1 MTVMH
6 HLALTTTEKMETV
19 FHTNSTEKKQVKF
32 SSVPSLSHVRLFT
45 TPWTAARQASLSII
59 SSQSLLKLVSIES
72 VMPRKKGDALKKG
85 KMYIYLFLIMQNI

>member
-6 HLALTTTEKMETV
+6 HVALTTTEKVETV
-19 FHTNSTEKKQVKF
+19 FNTNSTEKSKF
-32 SSVPSLSHVRLFT
+32 SSVQSLSHVRLFA
-45 TPWTAARQASLSII
+45 TPWTAACQASLSITD
-59 SSQSLLKLVSIES
+59 SQSWLKLMPIES